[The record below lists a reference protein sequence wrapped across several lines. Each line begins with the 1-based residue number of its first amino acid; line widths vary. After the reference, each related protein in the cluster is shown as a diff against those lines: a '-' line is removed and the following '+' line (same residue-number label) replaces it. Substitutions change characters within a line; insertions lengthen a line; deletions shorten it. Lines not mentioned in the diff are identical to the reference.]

1 VSVTTNREHFQQT
14 DTNVTELEEL
24 RALVEAV
31 VPPEGITGEF
41 EGTFKKIKIVDG
53 IITEF
58 EVEE

>member
-1 VSVTTNREHFQQT
+1 MPTNREHFEQT
-14 DTNVTELEEL
+14 NANVDELAEL
-24 RALVEAV
+24 RALVEAI

-41 EGTFKKIKIVDG
+41 EGTFKKIKIVNG